1 MLSPRRTKPDPA
13 VVLYELRTVRASK
26 PLQTM
31 RAIESRIK
39 KWRGLLRWT
48 MHAFASSRG
57 EAVIQVVGER
67 QSQVAR
73 RDNLFYSWQRAVKT
87 IGGVECARATWA
99 TAPNGSSFFADARVL
114 HEVYEV
120 AVAKVAEEAM
130 RVDAGTLTCTDLLPL
145 LPPPVG
151 SAAVNATAGASH
163 SASAP
168 QSGPQSAPQSG
179 PQTTSH
185 AMPTPSPSLVALPA
199 QSKTV
204 SLSSQAFAGMIDP
217 PKK

>member
-73 RDNLFYSWQRAVKT
+73 RDNLFYSWQRVVKT

-99 TAPNGSSFFADARVL
+99 TGRRARR
-114 HEVYEV
+114 
-120 AVAKVAEEAM
+120 A
-130 RVDAGTLTCTDLLPL
+130 R
-145 LPPPVG
+145 
-151 SAAVNATAGASH
+151 
-163 SASAP
+163 
-168 QSGPQSAPQSG
+168 
-179 PQTTSH
+179 
-185 AMPTPSPSLVALPA
+185 A
-199 QSKTV
+199 QSRRVRLPTTTARLR
-204 SLSSQAFAGMIDP
+204 S
-217 PKK
+217 